1 MIAVEAVSAVVL
13 LHEKSRR
20 THQGYWLDRYE
31 YALDECVRNPSRTS
45 PATYQARSAVANAKK
60 RIDCRE
66 QVAATCSLDHL
77 HDSGFECASAEIPA
91 LEVEILQWL
100 ETTSRITS
108 AERGLLLRLARG
120 EEAGSIADASGV
132 PLHLMRQR
140 ISRARA
146 AARAAWHL
154 DSL

>member
-1 MIAVEAVSAVVL
+1 MIAVEAVSAVAL

-20 THQGYWLDRYE
+20 TNQGYWLDRYE
-31 YALDECVRNPSRTS
+31 YALDECVRNPGRTS
-45 PATYQARSAVANAKK
+45 PATHQVRSAVANAKK

-66 QVAATCSLDHL
+66 QIVPTCSLDHL
-77 HDSGFECASAEIPA
+77 HDSGFECAGAEIQVR
-91 LEVEILQWL
+91 EVEILRWL
-100 ETTSRITS
+100 ETTSRLTPS
-108 AERGLLLRLARG
+108 ERGLLLRLARG
-120 EEAGSIADASGV
+120 EEAGAIADASGV

-146 AARAAWHL
+146 TARAAWHL